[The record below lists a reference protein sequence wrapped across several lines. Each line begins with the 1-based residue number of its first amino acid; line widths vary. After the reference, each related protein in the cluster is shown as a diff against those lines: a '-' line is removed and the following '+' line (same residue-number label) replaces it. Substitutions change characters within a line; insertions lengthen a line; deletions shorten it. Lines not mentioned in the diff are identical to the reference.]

1 LVSGYSPT
9 QSFPNDI
16 GAENNQRH
24 SNNGLAL
31 PSLVEASWIW
41 LQLRSRVR
49 GYHAG
54 SFDLDQDP
62 FLTRTPTPVFVRTE
76 VLLGHP
82 VDMSLC
88 AVESNLLDTA
98 TDYCNIERITRVSNG
113 QSDLRIPTHMPTL
126 LALEGVDQD
135 KFPL

>member
-54 SFDLDQDP
+54 IFDLDQDP
-62 FLTRTPTPVFVRTE
+62 FLTRTATRVLVHAQ
-76 VLLGHP
+76 VLLRQP
-82 VDMSLC
+82 VNMRLR

-98 TDYCNIERITRVSNG
+98 TNYCNIERVR
-113 QSDLRIPTHMPTL
+113 RINNS
-126 LALEGVDQD
+126 
-135 KFPL
+135 